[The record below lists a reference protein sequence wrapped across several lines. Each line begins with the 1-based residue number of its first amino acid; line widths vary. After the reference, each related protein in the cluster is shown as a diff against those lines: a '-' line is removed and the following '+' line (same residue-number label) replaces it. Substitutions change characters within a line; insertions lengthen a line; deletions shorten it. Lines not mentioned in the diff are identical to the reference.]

1 MLGHNILPGS
11 FSNPGSQRLTI
22 MMKYNRPE
30 TFVNR
35 KIYFHRDKSR
45 IDIHQGS
52 SLVIFLSYTACP
64 AFVIIQDET
73 GRKIRC
79 QRDDLFE
86 FKEIPTPHRLDT
98 LIDWIIQV
106 PGLFRSYFSYLNF
119 STVRKTLDYS
129 KAYFK

>member
-1 MLGHNILPGS
+1 
-11 FSNPGSQRLTI
+11 

-64 AFVIIQDET
+64 AFVIIQDES

-86 FKEIPTPHRLDT
+86 FNEISTSHRLDT

-106 PGLFRSYFSYLNF
+106 PCLIRTYFSYLNF